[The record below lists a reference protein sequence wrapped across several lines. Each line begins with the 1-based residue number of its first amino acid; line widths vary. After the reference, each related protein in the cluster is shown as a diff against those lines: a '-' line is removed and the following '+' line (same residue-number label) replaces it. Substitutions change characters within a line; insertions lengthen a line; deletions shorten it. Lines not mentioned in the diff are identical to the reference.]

1 MTEAFTIFRVERVV
15 EFQDTHG
22 DTWSEVNYEML
33 ENLEPV
39 VNIRWTVFG
48 VMEDGRTKIIHEN
61 MSRTGAA
68 EMAMR
73 LSRSA
78 GAEIEICPGNTFD

>member
-1 MTEAFTIFRVERVV
+1 MTETFTTFRVERVV
-15 EFQDTHG
+15 EFQDPQG
-22 DTWSEVNYEML
+22 ETWSEVNYELL

-48 VMEDGRTKIIHEN
+48 VAKDGRATIVHQN
-61 MSRTGAA
+61 MSRTGAV

-73 LSRSA
+73 LSRSG
-78 GAEIEICPGNTFD
+78 GAEIEVCPGNTFD